1 MSDQLEALR
10 KAREALNVW
19 LHMHAG
25 DMCDEAG
32 VADANAKIREAG
44 GTLGFIT
51 SAIDS
56 LTKAIGDDV
65 RKPKDVA
72 LQSAALKIFIAA
84 RQSLPSPA
92 APEDANG

>member
-1 MSDQLEALR
+1 MTDQLEALR
-10 KAREALNVW
+10 EAREAMNVW

-32 VADANAKIREAG
+32 VEAARAKIREAG

-56 LTKAIGDDV
+56 LTKAIGDDA
-65 RKPKDVA
+65 RKPKNVA
-72 LQSAALKIFIAA
+72 MQSAALKIFMAH
-84 RQSLPSPA
+84 RHPA
-92 APEDANG
+92 ALSPTEADQP